1 MEIHIPNPN
10 NPLGSGGYSFVFAGT
25 HKGKDGSEKAVAV
38 KRILLLDAANDN
50 EVKVM
55 QQLDHPNIVKLL
67 HVENN
72 DVFR

>member
-1 MEIHIPNPN
+1 MEIKITNKN
-10 NPLGSGGYSFVFAGT
+10 TPLGSGGYSHVFAGT
-25 HKGKDGSEKAVAV
+25 YKDQVVAV
-38 KRILLLDAANDN
+38 KRILLLNATDDN

-72 DVFR
+72 DDFR

>member
-1 MEIHIPNPN
+1 MEIEITNKN
-10 NPLGSGGYSFVFAGT
+10 TPLGSGGYSHVFAGT
-25 HKGKDGSEKAVAV
+25 YKGKDVAV
-38 KRILLLDAANDN
+38 KRIQLLDAADDN

-72 DVFR
+72 DDFR

>member
-1 MEIHIPNPN
+1 MEIKITNRHT
-10 NPLGSGGYSFVFAGT
+10 PLGRGGFSHVFAGT
-25 HKGKDGSEKAVAV
+25 YKGKDVAV
-38 KRILLLDAANDN
+38 KRILLLNAGDDN

-72 DVFR
+72 DDFR

>member
-1 MEIHIPNPN
+1 MEINIPNPN

-25 HKGKDGSEKAVAV
+25 YKGKVVAV
-38 KRILLLDAANDN
+38 KRIQLLNAGDDN

-72 DVFR
+72 DDFR